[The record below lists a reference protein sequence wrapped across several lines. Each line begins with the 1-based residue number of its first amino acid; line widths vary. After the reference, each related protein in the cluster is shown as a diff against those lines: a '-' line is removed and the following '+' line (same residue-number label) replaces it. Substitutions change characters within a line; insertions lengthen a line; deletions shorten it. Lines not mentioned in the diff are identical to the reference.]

1 MLDEIDAILKA
12 KTKHSKELSEILNAK
27 TMKSSEFRLLQLKEI

>member
-12 KTKHSKELSEILNAK
+12 KTKQSKDLRQVRVKPEQQA
-27 TMKSSEFRLLQLKEI
+27 

>member
-12 KTKHSKELSEILNAK
+12 KTKQSKDLRTTKIKPEQQA
-27 TMKSSEFRLLQLKEI
+27 

>member
-12 KTKHSKELSEILNAK
+12 KTKLSKEFSDILNNVK
-27 TMKSSEFRLLQLKEI
+27 TMKSSEFR